1 MDRGSDS
8 NLIYW
13 DTFEKLNIGIE
24 KLCPARGLIT
34 SVVPGQQVMPLG
46 IVDPKATFGDAV
58 NVDGQ

>member
-1 MDRGSDS
+1 MDRGSNS

-24 KLCPARGLIT
+24 KLRHARGLIT
-34 SVVPGQQVMPLG
+34 SVVLGQQVMPLG
-46 IVDPKATFGDAV
+46 VVDPKVTFGDAV